1 MANRPT
7 DGRDKLSEPEIMS
20 PDRLRGEHLRGTS
33 HIWVSIEQGGH
44 RRLYIRQPGLFTV
57 ILLVLLFGVVMT
69 AVLAIFLGT
78 FLILVPVVIV
88 IVFAMIVAGM
98 MRVYFNRLWSSRT
111 AGGGWDDSDA
121 HH

>member
-7 DGRDKLSEPEIMS
+7 DGRENLSEPEIMS
-20 PDRLRGEHLRGTS
+20 PDRLRGERLRGTS
-33 HIWVSIEQGGH
+33 HIWVSNEQGGH
-44 RRLYIRQPGLFTV
+44 RRLYIGQPGLFTV
-57 ILLVLLFGVVMT
+57 ILLVLLFGVVMA

-78 FLILVPVVIV
+78 FLILVPAVIV
-88 IVFAMIVAGM
+88 IVFTMIVAGM

>member
-88 IVFAMIVAGM
+88 IVFAMIVAAM

>member
-7 DGRDKLSEPEIMS
+7 DGRENLSEPEIMS
-20 PDRLRGEHLRGTS
+20 PDRLRGERLRGTS
-33 HIWVSIEQGGH
+33 HIWVSIAH
-44 RRLYIRQPGLFTV
+44 RRVYIRQPGLFTV
-57 ILLVLLFGVVMT
+57 ILLVLLFGVGMA
-69 AVLAIFLGT
+69 AVLAILLGT
-78 FLILVPVVIV
+78 FLILVPAVIV
-88 IVFAMIVAGM
+88 IVFAFIVTGM